1 MNMEILKNHS
11 LKQFNTF
18 GIEATAGYFAE
29 LQKPDD
35 LQELLKLEEFSQH
48 KTLILGGGS
57 NVLFTDD
64 FPGLVIHINTQGISI
79 VGEDS
84 NEVLIEAQ
92 AGVVWH
98 NLVLHT
104 IGLGLGGLE
113 NLSLIPGNVGAA
125 PIQNIGAYGVE
136 QKDLFESLTAVNLA
150 TGEIKKFGNKEC
162 RFGYRDSIFKNKLK
176 NQFLIL
182 SVTYR
187 LSRKPVFNLGYGAVA
202 SELERMQVKEINV
215 RAVSEAVCNIR
226 RSKLPDPVLIGNA
239 GSFFKNPV
247 VSAAHYLRLRKKY
260 PGIVAFETDDGNYKL
275 AAGWLIEH
283 LGFKSLRRGDAGVC
297 ATQALVLVNY
307 GTATGKDILALVHE
321 IMDAVENAF
330 GVSLQPE
337 VNIIGSDE

>member
-1 MNMEILKNHS
+1 MEILKNQS
-11 LKQFNTF
+11 LKHFNTF
-18 GIEATAGYFAE
+18 GIEATARYFVE

-35 LQELLKLEEFSQH
+35 LQKLLDVEEYSSQ
-48 KTLILGGGS
+48 KKLILGGGS
-57 NVLFTDD
+57 NVLFTGS

-79 VGEDS
+79 VGEDAD
-84 NEVLIEAQ
+84 EVLIEAQ

-98 NLVLHT
+98 ELVLHT
-104 IGLGLGGLE
+104 INMGLGGLE

-136 QKDLFESLTAVNLA
+136 QKDCFKSLTAVNLA

-162 RFGYRDSIFKNKLK
+162 RFGYRDSIFKNKLL

-187 LSRKPVFNLGYGAVA
+187 LKRNPVLNVKYGAIA
-202 SELERMQVKEINV
+202 SELERMQIKEPDAV
-215 RAVSEAVCNIR
+215 AVSEAVCNIR

-275 AAGWLIEH
+275 AAGWLIEE
-283 LGFKSLRRGDAGVC
+283 LGFKGLRRGDAGVC

-307 GTATGKDILALVHE
+307 GTATGKDILALAHE
-321 IMDAVENAF
+321 IINAVENAF
-330 GVSLQPE
+330 EVKLQPE
-337 VNIIGSDE
+337 VNIITGDE